1 MKWAIVSVTNKGLE
15 RALEIGAKLGADI
28 YTIPK
33 FHREGAISMEDGFRR
48 GVEEV
53 FYRYD
58 MLLFIMASGIVVRS
72 IAPLIKSKDVDPGV
86 LVMDEGGNFVTS
98 LLSGHLGGANEGAQ
112 KIADLT
118 GAVPVVSTASDVSG
132 KIAVDTIAMEMGAK
146 LESLESAKRV
156 TSLIVA
162 GERVELRVPENI
174 GGPNPAGVVVVSNRK
189 KLEISQIIPE
199 NIVVGIG
206 CRRDTPCREIMET
219 LEEVFDTLDLH
230 IKSIRLL
237 ATVDVKADER
247 GLLELSE
254 IMGKDLVI
262 VARDKIA
269 QIEERFET
277 SEFVRKTIGVG
288 AVSAPAAEI
297 ASGRAGSFLL
307 EKHKKNG
314 VTISV
319 YQEETR

>member
-1 MKWAIVSVTNKGLE
+1 MKWAIVSVTKKGVERGLE
-15 RALEIGAKLGADI
+15 IKSELCADL

-33 FHREGAISMEDGFRR
+33 FHREGAISMEGGFKR
-48 GVEEV
+48 GVADI

-72 IAPLIKSKDVDPGV
+72 IAPLIRSKDVDPGV
-86 LVMDEGGNFVTS
+86 LVMDERANFATS

-112 KIADLT
+112 RLADLT

-132 KIAVDTIAMEMGAK
+132 KIAVDTIAMEIGGR
-146 LESLESAKRV
+146 LESLESAKKV

-162 GERVELRVPENI
+162 GEAVELRVPENI
-174 GGPNPAGVVVVSNRK
+174 GGHNPAGLVVVSNRT
-189 KLEISQIIPE
+189 KLEVSQIIPE

-206 CRRDTPCREIMET
+206 CRRDTPCREIMEA
-219 LEEVFDTLDLH
+219 LKEVFDGLYLH
-230 IKSIRLL
+230 MKSIRLL
-237 ATVDVKADER
+237 ATVDVKEDEK

-254 IMGKDLVI
+254 IIGKALVI
-262 VARDKIA
+262 VGRKEIAR
-269 QIEERFET
+269 IEEKFET
-277 SEFVRKTIGVG
+277 SDFVRKTIGVG

-297 ASGRAGSFLL
+297 ASGRRGRFLM
-307 EKHKKNG
+307 EKYKKNG

>member
-1 MKWAIVSVTNKGLE
+1 MKWAIISVTKKGVE
-15 RALEIGAKLGADI
+15 RGQEVGKDLGADL

-48 GVEEV
+48 GVGDI
-53 FYRYD
+53 FYKYD

-112 KIADLT
+112 RVAELT
-118 GAVPVVSTASDVSG
+118 KAVPVVSTASDVSG

-162 GERVELRVPENI
+162 GESVELKVPENL

-189 KLEISQIIPE
+189 TMEISQIIPE

-206 CRRDTPCREIMET
+206 CRRDTLCREIMET
-219 LEEVFDTLDLH
+219 LKEVFDKLDLH
-230 IKSIRLL
+230 MKSIRLL
-237 ATVDVKADER
+237 ATVDIKADEK
-247 GLLELSE
+247 GLLELSD
-254 IMGKDLVI
+254 IMKKDLVI
-262 VARDKIA
+262 VARDEISK
-269 QIEERFET
+269 IEEKFET

-297 ASGRAGSFLL
+297 ASGRGGSFLL